1 MKIEKKAIAYFR
13 VSTDMQA
20 EDLSLETQEK
30 GGEIFAKDNNVKIVK
45 KFTDIMSGGNR
56 NRKGFLDAQKY
67 LEEHKDEID
76 YFIAYDV
83 SRIARD
89 AFAFL
94 SLFNKLNILG
104 IKLKLINNPNLDTD
118 SPMGKLIITILAAIF
133 EFFRFDN
140 ADRVRDNMIIR
151 VKEGKRMNNAPYG
164 YRMIDKKM
172 VIIPEEAE
180 IIKFVFEQYLKGHGI
195 VAIEKMINR
204 DRSTIKQWLQ
214 NKVYAGYNVFG
225 VTRTNKSTFKQVKN
239 PDPSKIIEV
248 KGDWEPIISLD
259 TWQKVADIMT
269 KNRELRMRNIE
280 KTSYL
285 LAGLLVHTCGEKFRG
300 NSGRKGTYYYRC
312 KGCNR
317 SIKTDTID
325 SKVLDE
331 LFNSDILSE
340 LNRTSDGEAEA
351 KKKEISRL
359 KYKKISL
366 LNKEKKLIDLYT
378 EDLISKDEYARRRN
392 DIKNSVIGIEA
403 ELIKLEVEEEKI
415 QQNTDFKE
423 MFIEALSNLKTVND
437 KREANKILKKI
448 INKIEVND
456 DKEIFIYLN
465 F

>member
-45 KFTDIMSGGNR
+45 KFTDVMSGGNR

-104 IKLKLINNPNLDTD
+104 VKLKLINNPNLDTD

-164 YRMIDKKM
+164 YRMIDKRM
-172 VIIPEEAE
+172 VIISEEAE

-403 ELIKLEVEEEKI
+403 ELIKLEAEEEKI
-415 QQNTDFKE
+415 QQNTDFKK

-456 DKEIFIYLN
+456 EKEVFIYLN

>member
-1 MKIEKKAIAYFR
+1 MEVKKKAIAYFR

-20 EDLSLETQEK
+20 EDLSLETQER
-30 GGEIFAKDNNVKIVK
+30 GGEYFAEQNNVIIVK

-56 NRKGFLDAQKY
+56 NRKGFLEAQKY

-140 ADRVRDNMIIR
+140 ADRTRDNMIVR

-172 VIIPEEAE
+172 VIIEEEAE
-180 IIKFVFEQYLKGHGI
+180 TIRFVYEQYLKGHGI

-214 NKVYAGYNVFG
+214 NKVYAGYNIFG
-225 VTRTNKSTFKQVKN
+225 VTKTNKSTFKQVKN
-239 PDPSKIIEV
+239 PDPSKIVEA
-248 KGDWEPIISLD
+248 KGDWKPIISLE
-259 TWQKVADIMT
+259 TWEQVAKIMA

-285 LAGLLVHTCGEKFRG
+285 LAGLLFHTCGSKFRG

-312 KGCNR
+312 IGCNR

-325 SKVLDE
+325 KKVLDE
-331 LFNSDILSE
+331 LFNSDILQE
-340 LNRTSDGEAEA
+340 LNKPTSKKNETR
-351 KKKEISRL
+351 KKEIEKLRKKKSVL
-359 KYKKISL
+359 KS
-366 LNKEKKLIDLYT
+366 KEERLIDLYT
-378 EDLISKDEYARRRN
+378 EGLISKVDYTSRRN
-392 DIKNSVIGIEA
+392 DIKNSLLGIEA
-403 ELIKLEVEEEKI
+403 EIINLETITEEIK
-415 QQNTDFKE
+415 QNTDFRI
-423 MFIEALSNLKTVND
+423 MFIEALSNLKTVKD
-437 KREANKILKKI
+437 KQEANKILKKI
-448 INKIEVND
+448 IKKIEIND
-456 DKEIFIYLN
+456 DKEVFIYLN

>member
-1 MKIEKKAIAYFR
+1 MEVKKKAIAYFR

-20 EDLSLETQEK
+20 EDLSLETQER
-30 GGEIFAKDNNVKIVK
+30 GGEYFAEQNNVIIVK

-56 NRKGFLDAQKY
+56 NRKGFLEAQKY

-140 ADRVRDNMIIR
+140 ADRTRDNMIVR

-172 VIIPEEAE
+172 VIIEEEAE
-180 IIKFVFEQYLKGHGI
+180 TIRFVYEQYLKGHGI

-214 NKVYAGYNVFG
+214 NKVYAGYNIFG
-225 VTRTNKSTFKQVKN
+225 VTKTNKSTFKQVKN
-239 PDPSKIIEV
+239 PDPSKIVEA
-248 KGDWEPIISLD
+248 KGDWKPIIPLE
-259 TWQKVADIMT
+259 TWEQVAKIMA

-285 LAGLLVHTCGEKFRG
+285 LAGLLFHTCGSKFRG

-312 KGCNR
+312 IGCNR

-325 SKVLDE
+325 KKVLDE
-331 LFNSDILSE
+331 LFNSDILQE
-340 LNRTSDGEAEA
+340 LNKPTSKKNETR
-351 KKKEISRL
+351 KKEIEKLRKKKSVL
-359 KYKKISL
+359 KS
-366 LNKEKKLIDLYT
+366 KEERLIDLYT
-378 EDLISKDEYARRRN
+378 EGLISKVDYTSRRN
-392 DIKNSVIGIEA
+392 DIKNSLLGIEA
-403 ELIKLEVEEEKI
+403 EIINLETITEEIK
-415 QQNTDFKE
+415 QNTDFRI
-423 MFIEALSNLKTVND
+423 MFIEALSNLKTVKD
-437 KREANKILKKI
+437 KQEANKILKKI
-448 INKIEVND
+448 IKKIEIND
-456 DKEIFIYLN
+456 DKEVFIYLN

>member
-1 MKIEKKAIAYFR
+1 MVKKKAVAYFR

-30 GGEIFAKDNNVKIVK
+30 GGEIFAEQNNVLIIK

-67 LEEHKDEID
+67 LEEHKEEID

-140 ADRVRDNMIIR
+140 ADRVRDNMIVR

-172 VIIPEEAE
+172 VVIEEEAE
-180 IIKFVFEQYLKGHGI
+180 IIRFVYEQYLLGHGI

-225 VTRTNKSTFKQVKN
+225 VKTMNKSTFKQVKN
-239 PDPSKIIEV
+239 PNTDRIVEAL
-248 KGDWEPIISLD
+248 GDWKPIIPLE
-259 TWQKVADIMT
+259 TWEQVAKIMT

-280 KTSYL
+280 RTSYL
-285 LAGLLVHTCGEKFRG
+285 LAGLLFHTCGSKFRG
-300 NSGRKGTYYYRC
+300 NAGRKGTYYYRC
-312 KGCNR
+312 IGCNR

-325 SKVLDE
+325 NKVLDE
-331 LFNSDILSE
+331 LFNSDILQE
-340 LNRTSDGEAEA
+340 LNKTSS
-351 KKKEISRL
+351 KKNETRRKEIEKL
-359 KYKKISL
+359 KRKKSSL
-366 LNKEKKLIDLYT
+366 KSKEEKLIDLYT
-378 EDLISKDEYARRRN
+378 EDLITKAEYSKRRN
-392 DIKNSVIGIEA
+392 EIKNTIIGIDA
-403 ELIKLEVEEEKI
+403 ELINLESQQEEVK
-415 QQNTDFKE
+415 QNTDFRK
-423 MFIEALSNLKTVND
+423 MFIESLSNLKTVKD
-437 KREANKILKKI
+437 KQEANKILKKI
-448 INKIEVND
+448 IKKIEVND

>member
-45 KFTDIMSGGNR
+45 KFTDVMSGGNR

-104 IKLKLINNPNLDTD
+104 VKLKLINNPNLDTD

-164 YRMIDKKM
+164 YRMIDKRM
-172 VIIPEEAE
+172 VIISEEAE

-325 SKVLDE
+325 NKVLDE
-331 LFNSDILSE
+331 LFNSDILFE
-340 LNRTSDGEAEA
+340 LNRTSDGEAGA

-359 KYKKISL
+359 KNKKISL

-378 EDLISKDEYARRRN
+378 EDLISKNEYAKRRN
-392 DIKNSVIGIEA
+392 EIKNSVIGIEA
-403 ELIKLEVEEEKI
+403 ELIKLESEEEKI
-415 QQNTDFKE
+415 QQNTDFKK

-456 DKEIFIYLN
+456 DKDVFIYLN

>member
-30 GGEIFAKDNNVKIVK
+30 GGEIFANDNNVKIVK

-104 IKLKLINNPNLDTD
+104 VKLKLINNPNLDTD

-164 YRMIDKKM
+164 YQMIDKKM

-248 KGDWEPIISLD
+248 KGDWEPIISLE
-259 TWQKVADIMT
+259 TWQKVADIMA

-340 LNRTSDGEAEA
+340 LNRTSDGEAET

-403 ELIKLEVEEEKI
+403 ELIRLESEEEKI
-415 QQNTDFKE
+415 QQNTDFKK

-456 DKEIFIYLN
+456 DKDVFIYLN

>member
-45 KFTDIMSGGNR
+45 KFTDVMSGGNR

-104 IKLKLINNPNLDTD
+104 VKLKLINNPNLDTD

-164 YRMIDKKM
+164 YRMIDKRM
-172 VIIPEEAE
+172 VIIPEKAE

-248 KGDWEPIISLD
+248 KGDWEPIISLE

-325 SKVLDE
+325 NKVLDE
-331 LFNSDILSE
+331 LFNSDILFE
-340 LNRTSDGEAEA
+340 LNRTSDGEAGA

-359 KYKKISL
+359 KNKKISL

-378 EDLISKDEYARRRN
+378 EDVISKNEYAKRRN
-392 DIKNSVIGIEA
+392 EIKNSVIGIEA
-403 ELIKLEVEEEKI
+403 ELIKLESEEEKI
-415 QQNTDFKE
+415 QQNTDFKK

-456 DKEIFIYLN
+456 DKDVFIYLN

>member
-378 EDLISKDEYARRRN
+378 EDLISKDEYTRRRN

-403 ELIKLEVEEEKI
+403 ELIKLESEEEKI

-456 DKEIFIYLN
+456 DKEVFIYLN

>member
-45 KFTDIMSGGNR
+45 KFTDVMSGGNR

-104 IKLKLINNPNLDTD
+104 VKLKLINNPNLDTD

-164 YRMIDKKM
+164 YRMIDKRM

-248 KGDWEPIISLD
+248 KGDWEPIISLE

-325 SKVLDE
+325 NKVLDE
-331 LFNSDILSE
+331 LFNSDILFE
-340 LNRTSDGEAEA
+340 LNRTSDGEAGA

-359 KYKKISL
+359 KNKKISL

-378 EDLISKDEYARRRN
+378 EDLISKNEYAKRRN
-392 DIKNSVIGIEA
+392 EIKNSVIGIEV
-403 ELIKLEVEEEKI
+403 ELIKLESEEEKI
-415 QQNTDFKE
+415 QQNTDFKK

-456 DKEIFIYLN
+456 DKDVFIYLN

>member
-225 VTRTNKSTFKQVKN
+225 ITRTNKSTFKQVKN

-248 KGDWEPIISLD
+248 KGDWEPIINLE
-259 TWQKVADIMT
+259 TWQKVADIIT

-331 LFNSDILSE
+331 LFSSDILSE

-403 ELIKLEVEEEKI
+403 ELIKLESEEEKI
-415 QQNTDFKE
+415 QQNTDFKK

-456 DKEIFIYLN
+456 EKEVFIYLN

>member
-45 KFTDIMSGGNR
+45 KFTDVMSGGNR

-104 IKLKLINNPNLDTD
+104 VKLKLINNPNLDTD

-248 KGDWEPIISLD
+248 KGDWEPIISLE

-325 SKVLDE
+325 NKVLDE
-331 LFNSDILSE
+331 LFNSDILFE
-340 LNRTSDGEAEA
+340 LNRTSDGEAGA

-359 KYKKISL
+359 KNKKISL

-378 EDLISKDEYARRRN
+378 EDLISKNEYAKRRN
-392 DIKNSVIGIEA
+392 EIKNSVIGIEA
-403 ELIKLEVEEEKI
+403 ELIKLESEEEKI
-415 QQNTDFKE
+415 QQNTDFKK

-456 DKEIFIYLN
+456 DKDVFIYLN

>member
-164 YRMIDKKM
+164 YRMIDKRM

-325 SKVLDE
+325 NKVLDE
-331 LFNSDILSE
+331 LFNSDILFE
-340 LNRTSDGEAEA
+340 LNRTSDGEAGA

-359 KYKKISL
+359 KNKKISL

-378 EDLISKDEYARRRN
+378 EDLISKNEYAKRRN
-392 DIKNSVIGIEA
+392 EIKNSVIGIEA
-403 ELIKLEVEEEKI
+403 ELIKLESEEEKI
-415 QQNTDFKE
+415 QQNTDFKK

-456 DKEIFIYLN
+456 DKEVFIYLN

>member
-331 LFNSDILSE
+331 LFNSDILFE
-340 LNRTSDGEAEA
+340 LNRTSDGEAGA

-359 KYKKISL
+359 KNKKISL

-378 EDLISKDEYARRRN
+378 EDLISKNEYAKRRN
-392 DIKNSVIGIEA
+392 EIKNSVIGIEA
-403 ELIKLEVEEEKI
+403 ELIKLESEEEKI
-415 QQNTDFKE
+415 QQNTDFKK

-456 DKEIFIYLN
+456 DKDVFIYLN